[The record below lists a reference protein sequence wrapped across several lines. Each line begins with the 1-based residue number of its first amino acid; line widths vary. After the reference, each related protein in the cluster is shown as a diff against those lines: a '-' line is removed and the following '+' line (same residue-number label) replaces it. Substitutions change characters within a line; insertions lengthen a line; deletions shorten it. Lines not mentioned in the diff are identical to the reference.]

1 MSELA
6 PRLTVTVDPRTTPAP
21 KVHRGQAL
29 LYGAV
34 AVWMLVTSPVS
45 MGLFTL
51 LPLAFAYLGYRAVRR
66 PREAPYTVR
75 VFDEVMEIEEPFCVA
90 RTALQHIHKVV
101 ENTTHL
107 LVQMPG
113 GDLAIPLS
121 QLGGDR
127 RVLLD
132 ALPSHV
138 SHELAPPPPDPRRN
152 ARRTLLL
159 WLVLV
164 VAFIAIYSVM
174 GAR

>member
-1 MSELA
+1 MSELR
-6 PRLTVTVDPRTTPAP
+6 PRLTVTVDPRTAP
-21 KVHRGQAL
+21 EPKRHRGQAL
-29 LYGAV
+29 FYGAL

-45 MGLFTL
+45 MGLLTL
-51 LPLAFAYLGYRAVRR
+51 LPLAFSYLGYRAVRR
-66 PREAPYTVR
+66 QREAAYTVR
-75 VFDEVMEIEEPFCVA
+75 IFDEVLEIEEPFCVA
-90 RTALQHIHKVV
+90 RTALKHIHKVV
-101 ENTTHL
+101 ENATHL

-138 SHELAPPPPDPRRN
+138 SHELAPPAPDQRRN
-152 ARRTLLL
+152 SRRTLLL
-159 WLVLV
+159 WVVLV
-164 VAFIAIYSVM
+164 VAFTAIYYVM